1 MAYNLKAPTVRDV
14 RCVVGVL
21 MLPVL
26 QCLHPAPDSERKLLM
41 IVTLAL
47 DTEFFADKMFRSLIE
62 RFFQSEIT
70 HTEVAAILN
79 QQPEQISAILGAI
92 FIVALRSTNPL
103 TRLNIFPELSV
114 RSPIDVE
121 KAHLMAAGLTED
133 LADSLLVIM
142 CEGAESLL
150 LSELTSSLPT
160 PVDGS
165 TIEPEKDE
173 KELN

>member
-1 MAYNLKAPTVRDV
+1 MAYNRKTPTAGDV
-14 RCVVGVL
+14 RCVVGVFR
-21 MLPVL
+21 LPIL
-26 QCLHPAPDSERKLLM
+26 QCIQCLHPTPDSERKLLM

-47 DTEFFADKMFRSLIE
+47 DTEFFADEMFRSLIE

-70 HTEVAAILN
+70 HIEVAAILN

-142 CEGAESLL
+142 CEGAQSLL
-150 LSELTSSLPT
+150 SREGVKVAKLQRSATRRL
-160 PVDGS
+160 
-165 TIEPEKDE
+165 
-173 KELN
+173 